1 MSPARL
7 KLGILISGRGTNMA
21 ALIAA
26 CAAPGFP
33 AEVAMVISNRPA
45 AAGLARARD
54 AGIATKVVPHGD
66 FADRESFDAALDAAL
81 RAAGVDLVC
90 LAGFMRLLSE
100 GFVTAWRDRAINIH
114 PSLLP
119 AFKGLDVQARAVA
132 AGVRFSGCT
141 VHFLRPAMDDG
152 PIIVQ
157 AAVAVRPDDTGESLA
172 ARVLDEE
179 HRCYPLAVRLIAEGR
194 ARVAEE
200 RVVIDGAVAPA
211 ATLINPDANN
221 PEGAG

>member
-1 MSPARL
+1 VSADRL

-21 ALIAA
+21 ALIDA

-33 AEVAMVISNRPA
+33 AKVALVISNRA
-45 AAGLARARD
+45 DAAGLVRAGE
-54 AGIATKVVPHGD
+54 AGIATRVIPHGD
-66 FADRESFDAALDAAL
+66 FPDRESFDAALDAAL
-81 RAAGVDLVC
+81 REAGVELVC

-100 GFVTAWRDRAINIH
+100 GFVSDWRDRAINIH

-157 AAVAVRPDDTGESLA
+157 AAVPVLADDTGDSLA
-172 ARVLDEE
+172 ARILAEE

-194 ARVAEE
+194 ARVVAE
-200 RVVIDGAVAPA
+200 RVEIAGAQAPGA
-211 ATLINPDANN
+211 GLINPAT
-221 PEGAG
+221 EG